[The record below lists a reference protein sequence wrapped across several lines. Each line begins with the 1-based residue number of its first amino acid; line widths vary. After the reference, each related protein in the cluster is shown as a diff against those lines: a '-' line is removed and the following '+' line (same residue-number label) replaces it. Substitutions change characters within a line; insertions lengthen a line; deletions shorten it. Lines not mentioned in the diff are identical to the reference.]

1 MNNLFKVKSTQ
12 QGLQIDGP
20 LDYANASALL
30 KEVNLILESRQTD
43 IIKINCEEVS
53 RIDSAGIALL
63 IEWKRWC
70 NNNNKQC
77 HFERLPIQA
86 NSLIE
91 TYRLQ
96 EVL

>member
-12 QGLQIDGP
+12 QGLQLDGP
-20 LDYANASALL
+20 LVYANASALL
-30 KEVNLILESRQTD
+30 KEVNSILENRQTD

-77 HFERLPIQA
+77 HFEGLPIQA